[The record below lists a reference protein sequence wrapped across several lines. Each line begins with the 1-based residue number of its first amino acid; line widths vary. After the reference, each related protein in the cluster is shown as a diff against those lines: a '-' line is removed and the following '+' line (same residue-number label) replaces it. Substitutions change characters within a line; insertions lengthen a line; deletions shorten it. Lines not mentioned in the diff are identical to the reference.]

1 MTTFF
6 ITDFFFVLD
15 LTDVSEVKET
25 VAAFVDEFTVLL
37 FVALDGAVYLTLC
50 EYEVHTPQ
58 LPPLEQ
64 CAHLLQFE
72 QALQYA
78 LPVHLPASLG
88 FVSQQLA
95 TSLLF
100 CALEVS
106 PVKKKS
112 V

>member
-1 MTTFF
+1 MN
-6 ITDFFFVLD
+6 
-15 LTDVSEVKET
+15 LTDVSEVKEVT
-25 VAAFVDEFTVLL
+25 AGFVDGFEILL
-37 FVALDGAVYLTLC
+37 FVALGDAVYLTVC
-50 EYEVHTPQ
+50 ERELHTPQ

-78 LPVHLPASLG
+78 LPVHLPSSLG
-88 FVSQQLA
+88 FESQQLA
-95 TSLLF
+95 TSLSF

-106 PVKKKS
+106 TVKKKS